1 MVEIKTQHLSTE
13 AHAEQ
18 KSEEELRARVHP
30 DKINAAKPESPS
42 SLIPSILTPAEV
54 AHLREDSYFT
64 RARRYAMFDSSAV
77 FEREISARS
86 TWWFCIELIQN
97 RLELKQS

>member
-1 MVEIKTQHLSTE
+1 MHKRGLRLLFSKVVEIKTQHLSTE

-18 KSEEELRARVHP
+18 KSKEELRARVHP

-64 RARRYAMFDSSAV
+64 TGQTVRNV
-77 FEREISARS
+77 
-86 TWWFCIELIQN
+86 
-97 RLELKQS
+97 